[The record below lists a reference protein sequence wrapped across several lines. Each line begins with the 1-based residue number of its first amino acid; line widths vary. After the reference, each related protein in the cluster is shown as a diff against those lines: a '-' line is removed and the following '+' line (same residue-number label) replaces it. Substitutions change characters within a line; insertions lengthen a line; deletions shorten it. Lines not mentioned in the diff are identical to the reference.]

1 MYDNLYFET
10 VKLILDSAITRYCQ
24 TNGLEVR
31 QVDQEIVAQIC
42 DTANQHRNPDPDID
56 YRNPLCRLGT
66 FLFMQVSMLHSLSK
80 QYCKVLYYR
89 ICLRVGPMTRYQ
101 SAQ

>member
-42 DTANQHRNPDPDID
+42 DTANQHRNPDPDI
-56 YRNPLCRLGT
+56 
-66 FLFMQVSMLHSLSK
+66 V
-80 QYCKVLYYR
+80 
-89 ICLRVGPMTRYQ
+89 
-101 SAQ
+101 